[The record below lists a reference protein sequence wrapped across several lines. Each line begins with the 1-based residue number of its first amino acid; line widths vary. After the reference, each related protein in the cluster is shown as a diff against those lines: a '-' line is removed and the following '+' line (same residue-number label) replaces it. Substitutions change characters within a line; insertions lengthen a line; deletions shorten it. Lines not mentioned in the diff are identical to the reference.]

1 MILRDSNASEAR
13 LDMARDSATFPA
25 TGGGVGMTDSNF
37 PPQLIGVRVQGS
49 VQHSLANSCEG
60 FVSES
65 LSSRN
70 PLVFSPPAFS
80 KFRKL
85 RAWRAAIAIT
95 VT

>member
-37 PPQLIGVRVQGS
+37 PPQLIGVRVQGL
-49 VQHSLANSCEG
+49 VQHSLASCEG